1 MARQGGLGKGLQE
14 VLASVPPAPDPT
26 GGPDG
31 VVVPWGPAGHGR
43 SPAVPR
49 KKQDEQRKQRK
60 GKAKKNQ
67 GKKNQGKKDKPEKKA
82 GKKAKAKK
90 KAEKDQASG

>member
-26 GGPDG
+26 AGPDG

-49 KKQDEQRKQRK
+49 NKKDEQRKQHK

-67 GKKNQGKKDKPEKKA
+67 GKKDKAKKKA
-82 GKKAKAKK
+82 GKKAKASK
-90 KAEKDQASG
+90 KAEKDQVSG